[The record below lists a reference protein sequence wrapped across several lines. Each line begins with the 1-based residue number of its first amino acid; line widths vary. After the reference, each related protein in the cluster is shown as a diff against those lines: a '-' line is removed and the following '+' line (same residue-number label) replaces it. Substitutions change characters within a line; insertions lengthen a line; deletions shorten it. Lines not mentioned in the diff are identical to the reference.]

1 MLERNNTAT
10 LKRQQAP
17 ERRSDMSEEEQ
28 ANPYNAK
35 KSWHQEDDKAT
46 KSADSLFFEEDE
58 ATSQSGTP
66 QQEQRPRTNY
76 KKRYD
81 DLKKHY
87 DTKISEFKQREQEL
101 EAMARSA
108 QPQYQP
114 PKSAEDLERFKS
126 EYPDLYD
133 TVETVA
139 HMRSEEQMNALQQ
152 KLSVIEMREAEMSKR
167 DAELALRDRHPDF
180 EDIRGDDNFHE
191 WAKVQPEEIQR
202 WIYKNPD
209 NVSLASRAIDLYKME
224 NNIKIKKSSRPSQ
237 LSKSNAAD
245 MVSTKTT
252 GVEPREAKIW
262 TQREI
267 AALSIDEYD
276 RYEQGIDRAIAE
288 GRVAR

>member
-1 MLERNNTAT
+1 
-10 LKRQQAP
+10 
-17 ERRSDMSEEEQ
+17 MSEEEQ
-28 ANPYNAK
+28 ANPYNQK
-35 KSWHQEDDKAT
+35 KAWHEQDVKET
-46 KSADSLFFEEDE
+46 KSADSLFFEEQ
-58 ATSQSGTP
+58 ATSEDDGTP
-66 QQEQRPRTNY
+66 EEKRPRTNY

-87 DTKISEFKQREQEL
+87 DQKISEFKQREQEL

-114 PKSAEDLERFKS
+114 PKSLEDLQRFES

-133 TVETVA
+133 TIETVA

-152 KLSVIEMREAEMSKR
+152 KLSAIEKREAEISKR
-167 DAELALRDRHPDF
+167 DAEIALRERHPDF

-191 WAKVQPEEIQR
+191 WAKTQPEEIQR

-224 NNIKIKKSSRPSQ
+224 NNIAFKKSSRPSQ

-252 GVEPREAKIW
+252 GVEPQQAKIW

-267 AALSIDEYD
+267 AALSLDEYD
-276 RYEQGIDRAIAE
+276 RYEEEIDRAIQE

>member
-1 MLERNNTAT
+1 
-10 LKRQQAP
+10 
-17 ERRSDMSEEEQ
+17 MSEEEQ
-28 ANPYNAK
+28 ANPYNARK
-35 KSWHQEDDKAT
+35 NWHQSDAKESKNAE
-46 KSADSLFFEEDE
+46 SLFFEEQ
-58 ATSQSGTP
+58 ATSEDDGTP
-66 QQEQRPRTNY
+66 EEKRPRTNY

-87 DTKISEFKQREQEL
+87 DQKISEFKQREQEL
-101 EAMARSA
+101 EAMARTA

-114 PKSAEDLERFKS
+114 PKSAEELEQFKS

-152 KLSVIEMREAEMSKR
+152 KLSALEMREAEMSKR
-167 DAELALRDRHPDF
+167 DAEVALRERHPDF

-191 WAKVQPEEIQR
+191 WAKTQPEEIQR

-209 NVSLASRAIDLYKME
+209 NVGLASRAIDLYKME
-224 NNIKIKKSSRPSQ
+224 NNIAIKKSSRPSQ
-237 LSKSNAAD
+237 LSRSNAAD

-252 GVEPREAKIW
+252 GVEPQQAKIW

-267 AALSIDEYD
+267 ASLSLDDYD
-276 RYEQGIDRAIAE
+276 RYEEEIDRAIQE

>member
-1 MLERNNTAT
+1 
-10 LKRQQAP
+10 
-17 ERRSDMSEEEQ
+17 MSEEEQ

-35 KSWHQEDDKAT
+35 KSWHTEDAKT
-46 KSADSLFFEEDE
+46 TSSADSLFFEEQE
-58 ATSQSGTP
+58 ATSEDTGTP
-66 QQEQRPRTNY
+66 QQENRPRTNY

-87 DTKISEFKQREQEL
+87 DQKISEFKQREQEL
-101 EAMARSA
+101 EAMARTA

-114 PKSAEDLERFKS
+114 PKSAEELERFKA

-133 TVETVA
+133 TVESVA

-152 KLSVIEMREAEMSKR
+152 KLSALEMREAEMSKR
-167 DAELALRDRHPDF
+167 DAEMALRERHPDF
-180 EDIRGDDNFHE
+180 EDIRGDDKFHE
-191 WAKVQPEEIQR
+191 WAKTQPEEIQR

-209 NVSLASRAIDLYKME
+209 NVGLASRAIDLYKME
-224 NNIKIKKSSRPSQ
+224 NNIAIKKSSRPSQ

-276 RYEQGIDRAIAE
+276 RYEEEIDRAIEE

>member
-1 MLERNNTAT
+1 MN
-10 LKRQQAP
+10 
-17 ERRSDMSEEEQ
+17 EEEN

-35 KSWHQEDDKAT
+35 KPWHNVEAKTSKNAE
-46 KSADSLFFEEDE
+46 SLFFEEE
-58 ATSQSGTP
+58 ATSEDGTP
-66 QQEQRPRTNY
+66 QTDNRPQTNY

-87 DTKISEFKQREQEL
+87 DQKISEFKQREQEL
-101 EAMARSA
+101 EAVARSA

-114 PKSAEDLERFKS
+114 PKTAEDLERFKS

-152 KLSVIEMREAEMSKR
+152 KLSAIEMREAEMLKR
-167 DAELALRDRHPDF
+167 DAELALRERHPDF

-191 WAKVQPEEIQR
+191 WAKTQPEDIQR
-202 WIYKNPD
+202 WIYNNPD
-209 NVSLASRAIDLYKME
+209 NVALASRAIDLYKME
-224 NNIKIKKSSRPSQ
+224 NNIAIQKSSRQSQ
-237 LSKSNAAD
+237 LSRPNAAD

-252 GVEPREAKIW
+252 GVEPQQAKVW

-267 AALSIDEYD
+267 ASLSMDAYD
-276 RYEQGIDRAIAE
+276 RYEQEIDLAIQE

>member
-1 MLERNNTAT
+1 
-10 LKRQQAP
+10 
-17 ERRSDMSEEEQ
+17 MSEEEQ

-35 KSWHQEDDKAT
+35 KSWHQDDAKESN
-46 KSADSLFFEEDE
+46 SADSLFFEEAE
-58 ATSQSGTP
+58 ATSEDDGTP
-66 QQEQRPRTNY
+66 QEQRPRTNY

-87 DTKISEFKQREQEL
+87 DHKISEFKQREQEL

-114 PKSAEDLERFKS
+114 PKTAEDLQRFES

-133 TVETVA
+133 TIETVA
-139 HMRSEEQMNALQQ
+139 HMRSEEQMSALQQ
-152 KLSVIEMREAEMSKR
+152 KLSAIEMREAEISKR
-167 DAELALRDRHPDF
+167 DAEIALRERHPDF

-191 WAKVQPEEIQR
+191 WAKTQPEEIQR

-209 NVSLASRAIDLYKME
+209 NVNLASRAIDLYKME
-224 NNIKIKKSSRPSQ
+224 NNIAIKKSSRPSQ
-237 LSKSNAAD
+237 LSRSNAAD

-252 GVEPREAKIW
+252 GVEPQQAKIW

-267 AALSIDEYD
+267 ASLSMDDYD
-276 RYEQGIDRAIAE
+276 RYEQEIDRAIQE